1 MLLFTIILIIF
12 GYLFVNLYLQSV
24 NGIERDNIA
33 NADKDAYLL
42 NPKCGILNRR
52 TFVND
57 NYGERFKGELDKILK
72 NISNTKYKSI
82 NRVSTC
88 KYITCTTPLKVKL
101 ELENIINNI
110 LTKMNVTSVFNFNL
124 VEINNIE
131 VYLDNS
137 NNKQYI
143 CDILVND
150 NKNYLSLRLKLDI
163 IVKYISSKRN
173 KKVTCS
179 DITTPPF
186 KKYRIGTPSNDQLI
200 PLPSDVIVTERSIS
214 STDSINKIEIDKVTG
229 LQINY
234 ISVLNCDDVING
246 FTIDKVK
253 DGNKLGGVNDGKN
266 EFSNL
271 EMTDSNPFIEPSVIR
286 NKWVTFNQQP
296 TDYQAFPCQE
306 APKTWNIL
314 GVPPDDIKYT
324 AECQGKRESTE
335 QTDLQG
341 QTWPTLGTVPRRNGD
356 NAWLFDLSR
365 GITSFPTGRST

>member
-1 MLLFTIILIIF
+1 MLIFTIVLIIF
-12 GYLFVNLYLQSV
+12 AYLFFNLYLQSDTHDNVV
-24 NGIERDNIA
+24 NSYKNTD
-33 NADKDAYLL
+33 LL

-52 TFVND
+52 PFVND
-57 NYGERFKGELDKILK
+57 NYGERFKKELEKVLK
-72 NISNTKYKSI
+72 NISNTQYKSI
-82 NRVSTC
+82 KSVSTC

-101 ELENIINNI
+101 ELENIIRNI
-110 LTKMNVTSVFNFNL
+110 LTKINVTSVFNFNL

-150 NKNYLSLRLKLDI
+150 NKNFLSLRLKLDI
-163 IVKYISSKRN
+163 VVKYIPSKHN
-173 KKVTCS
+173 DQVTCS

-214 STDSINKIEIDKVTG
+214 STDSINKIEIDRVTG

-234 ISVLNCDDVING
+234 ISVLNCDNVING
-246 FTIDKVK
+246 FIIDKK
-253 DGNKLGGVNDGKN
+253 EKGNKLGGVNDGKN

-271 EMTDSNPFIEPSVIR
+271 EMTDSNPFIEPAVIR
-286 NKWVTFNQQP
+286 NKWVTFNHQP
-296 TDYQAFPCQE
+296 NEYEAFPCQK
-306 APKTWNIL
+306 APTTWNIL

-324 AECQGKRESTE
+324 VKCQGKRESTE

-341 QTWPTLGTVPRRNGD
+341 QTWPTLGTVPRKNGD
-356 NAWLFDLSR
+356 NAWLFDSDR

>member
-1 MLLFTIILIIF
+1 MLLFTIVLIIF
-12 GYLFVNLYLQSV
+12 VYLLVNLYSQSV
-24 NGIERDNIA
+24 KGDNVSTS
-33 NADKDAYLL
+33 DEDAYLL

-52 TFVND
+52 TFIND
-57 NYGERFKGELDKILK
+57 NYGERFKKELDKTLK

-82 NRVSTC
+82 KTVSTC

-110 LTKMNVTSVFNFNL
+110 LTRINVTTVFNFNL
-124 VEINNIE
+124 IEINNIE
-131 VYLDNS
+131 VFLDNS

-163 IVKYISSKRN
+163 IVKYIPSKHN
-173 KKVTCS
+173 NKVTCS

-200 PLPSDVIVTERSIS
+200 PLPSDVIVTERSVS

-246 FTIDKVK
+246 FIIDKDDEK
-253 DGNKLGGVNDGKN
+253 KLGGVNDGKN

-271 EMTDSNPFIEPSVIR
+271 EMTDSNPFIEPAVIR
-286 NKWVTFNQQP
+286 NKWVTFNHQP
-296 TDYQAFPCQE
+296 NDYEAFPCQE

-324 AECQGKRESTE
+324 AKCQGKRESTE